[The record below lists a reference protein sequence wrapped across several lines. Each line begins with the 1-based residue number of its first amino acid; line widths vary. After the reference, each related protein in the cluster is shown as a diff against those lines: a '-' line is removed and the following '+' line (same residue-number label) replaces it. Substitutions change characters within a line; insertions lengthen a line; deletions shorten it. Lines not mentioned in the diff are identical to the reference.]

1 VARFTALPPVGA
13 SDALRSISLGLPGA
27 HQASN
32 AQLALALT
40 RGFLASSAA
49 QAAFRLSQPSDLAR
63 QLGAPPLAW
72 EKRALEEAQ
81 WPGRCQ
87 CVPTTTTTTAEEAAV
102 TYFLDGAHT
111 TDSLAHATSW
121 FVDASPPLP
130 PPAST
135 AAPQTKT
142 QRVLLF
148 NCTHGR
154 SARELLEA
162 LLHGIE
168 DAEREKAF
176 FDHIIFCT
184 NETYRHGSSGGTCP
198 PALLPD

>member
-1 VARFTALPPVGA
+1 VGA
-13 SDALRSISLGLPGA
+13 SDALRSIRLGLPGA

-49 QAAFRLSQPSDLAR
+49 QAAFRLSQPSDLAC

-72 EKRALEEAQ
+72 ERTALEEAQ

-87 CVPTTTTTTAEEAAV
+87 CVPTTTTKAEEAAV

-121 FVDASPPLP
+121 FVDASPPPPP

-135 AAPQTKT
+135 AAAKTQT

-168 DAEREKAF
+168 DAERDKAV